1 MSKST
6 AFEVD
11 FLELIFNGTAIPDL
25 ADNDA
30 TTPAASLHVSLHS
43 SDPGESGTQATN
55 ELNTTQYA
63 GYARVA
69 VARTTGGW
77 TVANPGGVG
86 TVTPVADITFPPAT
100 VGSTGVTATHF
111 AIGTSPT
118 VGAAGYLLYK
128 GTVTPNISITNGV
141 TPRLT
146 TATKI
151 EED

>member
-1 MSKST
+1 MSKAT
-6 AFEVD
+6 LFEQD
-11 FLELIFNGTAIPDL
+11 FLKLIFNGTPIPDL

-30 TTPAASLHVSLHS
+30 TTPATSLYVSLHS
-43 SDPGESGTQATN
+43 SDPGEAGTQATN

-63 GYARVA
+63 GYARVGVVRNNTNWPVTA
-69 VARTTGGW
+69 
-77 TVANPGGVG
+77 PGGVG
-86 TVTPVADITFPPAT
+86 TVNPANDITFPPAT